1 MGQRETDQ
9 LNQILHGVALTRAMC
24 TVADLGVAD
33 HIKAGAPRSA
43 KYLAQV
49 TSVHERSLY
58 RLLRFLASHGLFQET
73 KDGEFDHTPL
83 SSALR
88 SGVEG
93 SFRAAA
99 QLFHHE
105 FRAWD
110 GLDHAVRTGQPG
122 FNSVFG
128 RPLFDHIA
136 AHPELGPILDAG
148 MTCMHGYETGAMIEA
163 YDFGAVRIL
172 ADIGG
177 GNGSL
182 IGAVLQRYP
191 KMQGILFDLGHVVAR
206 AKESLKKCGVA
217 DRCQVIEGSFFETI
231 PAGADAYLFR
241 HIIHDWTDEQSVQIL
256 GLCRKVIPKDGRLL
270 LVECVVPPGNEP
282 SLSKDFDMTMMTF
295 PGGVERTESEFRS
308 LFKQA
313 GFELTSV
320 TPTTTMVSVVE
331 GRPMPAV

>member
-1 MGQRETDQ
+1 
-9 LNQILHGVALTRAMC
+9 LARATC
-24 TVADLGVAD
+24 T
-33 HIKAGAPRSA
+33 
-43 KYLAQV
+43 
-49 TSVHERSLY
+49 HERSLY

-73 KDGEFDHTPL
+73 NSGEFDHTPL

-110 GLDHAVRTGQPG
+110 GLDHAVRTGEPG
-122 FNSVFG
+122 FKAVFG
-128 RPLFDHIA
+128 QPLFDHVA
-136 AHPELGPILDAG
+136 AHPQLGPLLDAG

-163 YDFGAVRIL
+163 YDFGAVRVL

-206 AKESLKKCGVA
+206 TKESLKKCGVA
-217 DRCQVIEGSFFETI
+217 DRCQVIEGSFFKTI

-256 GLCRKVIPKDGRLL
+256 GLCRRVIPKDGRLL
-270 LVECVVPPGNEP
+270 LVECVVPAGNEP

-313 GFELTSV
+313 GFDLTSV

-331 GRPMPAV
+331 GRPIPVAARSV